1 MTLCKGLGQTIDR
14 ERISYSS
21 EHYCRTRA
29 IAYGWLQQPV
39 KKSGKSEKTVETV
52 KLYPAY
58 SLKDVLQ

>member
-1 MTLCKGLGQTIDR
+1 MDR

-39 KKSGKSEKTVETV
+39 KKTGKSEKTVETV